1 MAGLDL
7 ATHANDDDK
16 GLARDRVNAAIRNPR
31 IAAGLSAESRVGGGL
46 LTWWVRAIQS
56 RLRAMT
62 KETGMLVQK
71 LRLQRGWSQEDLAAL
86 SALSVRTI
94 QRIERGHT
102 ASMESLKA
110 LAAVFEMNP
119 PSAPSVDQDEVLA
132 LAHVRRIK
140 GFYRHLLQFAV
151 VIGVLAVSSYVTNPH
166 YPWVLWVALCWGS
179 AVALHGLQAF
189 DKLPFLTA
197 AWERR
202 QVEKYMGRRL

>member
-1 MAGLDL
+1 
-7 ATHANDDDK
+7 
-16 GLARDRVNAAIRNPR
+16 
-31 IAAGLSAESRVGGGL
+31 
-46 LTWWVRAIQS
+46 
-56 RLRAMT
+56 MT

-86 SALSVRTI
+86 STLSVRTI

-110 LAAVFEMNP
+110 LASVFEVDFLFLKEPDMNQ
-119 PSAPSVDQDEVLA
+119 PSAPGVDRDEALA

-140 GFYRHLLQFAV
+140 GFYHHVMQFAAIV
-151 VIGVLAVSSYVTNPH
+151 GVLAVMNYITNPH
-166 YPWVLWVALCWGS
+166 YPWVLWVALSWGS
-179 AVALHGLQAF
+179 VLALHGLQAF